1 MQSYTVHPAKSVKGE
16 IAVPGDKSIS
26 HRSIMFGS
34 IARGT
39 TSVRGFLR
47 GEDNFS
53 TLNAFR
59 AMGVAV
65 ADDGETLR
73 IEGKGLHGLAEPFDI
88 LDCGN
93 SGTSMRLMTGLLAGQ
108 RFFSV
113 LTGDRYL
120 RNRPMKR
127 VLEPLSRMGAAIFG
141 RAGGDRAPLA
151 IVGKELTGIDFASP
165 VASAQVKSALM
176 LAGLYAA
183 GTTTITEPHLSRDHS
198 ERMLRFFGGDIETF
212 AGGVRVRGGREL
224 EGRDIVVPGDISS
237 AAFLIAAGLLGGR
250 EVVIEGV
257 GTNPTRAGVLRV
269 LRRMGAPLV
278 AAPKGAARVLRIDEE
293 PNPPHVFTPSQLYQL
308 NAAIEDHVSTTEA
321 PVAYAAGLQRL
332 EEVHG
337 RSDLEAWVRHVGS
350 KCEAR
355 GGTLV
360 LRGLPAEVIS
370 DLEAGLGVAGT
381 QPGLQGMLESL
392 ANPIRRAIVSFVFS
406 SGPVSYSAILKM
418 NFVDS
423 SSKLSFHLQKL
434 QSDRLLTK
442 TEGGAYILTD
452 EGRQAWRVVRA
463 LGDERRRP
471 PILFQPA

>member
-1 MQSYTVHPAKSVKGE
+1 MK
-16 IAVPGDKSIS
+16 I
-26 HRSIMFGS
+26 
-34 IARGT
+34 
-39 TSVRGFLR
+39 L
-47 GEDNFS
+47 
-53 TLNAFR
+53 
-59 AMGVAV
+59 V
-65 ADDGETLR
+65 ADDDPTLR
-73 IEGKGLHGLAEPFDI
+73 SELAELLRGDGHEVEVAPDGGQALEKLEAEPFELAL
-88 LDCGN
+88 LDLV
-93 SGTSMRLMTGLLAGQ
+93 MPKATGLEILHRLKVVRPETAVVMITGHGSVDVAVEAMKGGAVDFVVKPFEIESLQ
-108 RFFSV
+108 RV
-113 LTGDRYL
+113 LTSIADER
-120 RNRPMKR
+120 RARQM
-127 VLEPLSRMGAAIFG
+127 LSR
-141 RAGGDRAPLA
+141 P
-151 IVGKELTGIDFASP
+151 
-165 VASAQVKSALM
+165 AQGPEAVQA
-176 LAGLYAA
+176 
-183 GTTTITEPHLSRDHS
+183 
-198 ERMLRFFGGDIETF
+198 
-212 AGGVRVRGGREL
+212 
-224 EGRDIVVPGDISS
+224 
-237 AAFLIAAGLLGGR
+237 
-250 EVVIEGV
+250 
-257 GTNPTRAGVLRV
+257 VLRDAA
-269 LRRMGAPLV
+269 RRNALLAVVGADV

-321 PVAYAAGLQRL
+321 PVVYAAGLQRL